1 MNILIIG
8 AGEVGFQLTKRLS
21 AEKHNITILEKDPA
35 RAHRAEEQLDALV
48 LMGSGS
54 SYEDLKRAKIEETD
68 IFAAMSN
75 MDEVNLLAC
84 RYAQKLNIPHKIARV
99 RNPEYIES
107 DFIFSHQEMG
117 IDLLIHPEKE
127 TADAIVRLI
136 RQSSATD
143 IVEFAEGKIQLLGI
157 RLEANSPVI
166 HKTLQEIWSE
176 YNNLTARIVAINRK
190 EHTIIPS
197 GNDVLVQGDQVF
209 VLCDKELIPTIVKIT
224 GKENVTIQ
232 NIMILGG
239 GLIGR
244 YVARELEDKMN
255 IKIIES
261 RSEKSEEIADILR
274 KTLVIHGDGT
284 DMDLLALEG
293 IIDMDSFIAVTGDDE
308 TNIIST
314 LMARHLRVPRT
325 IALVNK
331 TEYLPI
337 TPTIGMDAVVSK
349 KLLTVNAILRFIQ
362 KSTFERIVTIP
373 GVEAEII
380 EIIPQADSK
389 ITKKPLK
396 DIHFPKF
403 SIVGAI
409 QRDEEVIIPLGDTQ
423 IQPGDR
429 VVIFTLPVSLGE
441 VEKLFA

>member
-21 AEKHNITILEKDPA
+21 AEKHNITILEKNSA
-35 RAHRAEEQLDALV
+35 VANRADEQLDALV
-48 LMGSGS
+48 LVGSGS
-54 SYEDLKRAKIEETD
+54 SFDDLRRAKIEDAD
-68 IFAAMSN
+68 IFAALSN
-75 MDEVNLLAC
+75 VDEVNILAC
-84 RYAQKLNIPHKIARV
+84 RYAKKLNIPQTIARV
-99 RNPEYIES
+99 RNPEYIKPN
-107 DFIFSHQEMG
+107 FILSTEELG
-117 IDLLIHPEKE
+117 VDLLIHPEKE
-127 TADAIVRLI
+127 TANAIVRLI
-136 RQSSATD
+136 KQSSATD
-143 IVEFAEGKIQLLGI
+143 VVEFARGNIQLMGI
-157 RLEANSPVI
+157 RLEADSPVL
-166 HKTLQEIWSE
+166 HKTLQEIWRE
-176 YNNLTARIVAINRK
+176 NDNLAARIVAIKRK
-190 EHTIIPS
+190 ENTIIPGGS
-197 GNDVLVQGDQVF
+197 DILVPRDQIFIV
-209 VLCDKELIPTIVKIT
+209 CDKALVPSIVRIT

-244 YVARELEDKMN
+244 YVAREMEDVMN

-261 RSEKSEEIADILR
+261 RSEKSVEIADILQR
-274 KTLVIHGDGT
+274 TLVIHGDGT

-293 IIDMDSFIAVTGDDE
+293 IMDMDSFIAVTGDDE

-362 KSTFERIVTIP
+362 KSTYERIASIP

-380 EIIPQADSK
+380 EIIPQANSR

-396 DIHFPKF
+396 SIHFPKYA
-403 SIVGAI
+403 IVGAV
-409 QRDEEVIIPLGDTQ
+409 QRQDDVIIPLGDTL
-423 IQPGDR
+423 IQEGDR
-429 VVIFTLPVSLGE
+429 VVVFGLPKAMGE
-441 VEKLFA
+441 VEKLFL